1 MTFPAA
7 ELKFTRIRWA
17 ADSTHIT
24 VRLYQLGDGGLGLYG
39 QQLYTRT
46 LRLERHFV
54 RPGYLSTATILAFAQ
69 QRLAE
74 LNVSL
79 GLNWSTDRLICSL

>member
-17 ADSTHIT
+17 DDSTHIT
-24 VRLYQLGDGGLGLYG
+24 VRLYRVDDGGLDAQG
-39 QQLYTRT
+39 QQVYART
-46 LRLERHFV
+46 IRLERHFV

-79 GLNWSTDRLICSL
+79 GLNWSADRLICSL